1 MHDEAL
7 AVLPLEDV
15 GEGMLEPERVYTL
28 RVDGGL
34 KEPDFTFR
42 GRADTWRA
50 GSASAAGERLVMR
63 DSRLMKVS
71 QVVRV
76 DRRMTDE
83 VMNVMVGL
91 ARTAIKRAVSE
102 AIWGSA
108 PQSGSGALL
117 SGLPDFLVPSQ
128 DLVFDANQSFSA
140 NFDRLLARCRPGGD
154 GLGAEADAI
163 ICSETAFINYMAD
176 REDRGLTVECCYSPL
191 TGRLQRH
198 HRGKPLLVGRV
209 PEPAGTGTTVAY
221 ALSLIGPSRVRL
233 AHRGGDPDELG
244 TEAGC
249 PPPSSGWTAPARPA
263 RPRWGGVWATTPPGP
278 GAAVVRAHDRRPE
291 RLRLPWMT
299 CFKA

>member
-1 MHDEAL
+1 MPAARGAAAAPEHPEYYVHDEA

-42 GRADTWRA
+42 GGANTWRA
-50 GSASAAGERLVMR
+50 GSASAAGERLVMC

-117 SGLPDFLVPSQ
+117 SGLPDFLVPSH

-140 NFDRLLARCRPGGD
+140 NFDRLLARCRPEG
-154 GLGAEADAI
+154 
-163 ICSETAFINYMAD
+163 TAWGRRRTRSSARRRHSSITWP
-176 REDRGLTVECCYSPL
+176 TVR
-191 TGRLQRH
+191 T
-198 HRGKPLLVGRV
+198 
-209 PEPAGTGTTVAY
+209 AG
-221 ALSLIGPSRVRL
+221 
-233 AHRGGDPDELG
+233 
-244 TEAGC
+244 
-249 PPPSSGWTAPARPA
+249 
-263 RPRWGGVWATTPPGP
+263 
-278 GAAVVRAHDRRPE
+278 
-291 RLRLPWMT
+291 
-299 CFKA
+299 